1 MPVIHKARK
10 NDVIVVETNSNYT
23 DVLGKRTPYQYYF
36 LAFAAKVTRKGI
48 VEHWRKPGGMDFCL
62 DKNQRVFVIV
72 DVDRQRAAGELLRD
86 AGFENHFDDPQKIR
100 DVINDRVEALR

>member
-10 NDVIVVETNSNYT
+10 NDVIVVETATSYT
-23 DVLGKRTPYQYYF
+23 DTLYKRVEYKYYF
-36 LAFAAKVTRKGI
+36 LAFATKVTRKGI
-48 VEHWRKPGGMDFCL
+48 VERWRKPNGMDFCL

-86 AGFENHFDDPQKIR
+86 AGFENNFDDPQKIR

>member
-10 NDVIVVETNSNYT
+10 NDVIVVETNSSHT
-23 DVLGKRTPYQYYF
+23 DTLYKRVEYKYYF

-48 VEHWRKPGGMDFCL
+48 VERWRQPGGMDFCL
-62 DKNQRVFVIV
+62 DKNQRVFVIR

-86 AGFENHFDDPQKIR
+86 AGFKNHFDDPQKIR